1 MRSELDD
8 LQDEALALM
17 RQDEAIEAGKDFGML
32 LRKGI
37 QAARERAER
46 LTAYAEEDEV

>member
-17 RQDEAIEAGKDFGML
+17 RQEEAVEAGEDFGRL

-37 QAARERAER
+37 QAARERAEKG
-46 LTAYAEEDEV
+46 EGEV

>member
-1 MRSELDD
+1 MRTELDD

-37 QAARERAER
+37 QAARERAKYEK
-46 LTAYAEEDEV
+46 EGV